1 MVVGSPSVVKQ
12 CIQAG
17 LMDEIH
23 IDLIPTLL
31 FGGIPLFD
39 HLGIAPVDLQ
49 VVDVNATA
57 EVIHITFRVIK

>member
-1 MVVGSPSVVKQ
+1 
-12 CIQAG
+12 
-17 LMDEIH
+17 MDEIH